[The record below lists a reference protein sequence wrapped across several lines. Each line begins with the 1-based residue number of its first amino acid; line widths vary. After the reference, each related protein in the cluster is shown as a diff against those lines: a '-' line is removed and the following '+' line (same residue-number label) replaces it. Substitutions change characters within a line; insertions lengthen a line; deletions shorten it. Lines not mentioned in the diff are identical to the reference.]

1 MVKATL
7 ASTISLWRIHWLAHP
22 NVSSTEMRLIWAGI
36 QNDAEGT
43 NNTAVSAGSVTKY
56 SHMFRAEALLAGD
69 VKFKES
75 GMISLETVEP
85 VEPVEA
91 DETGDTAADLILL
104 QVQLVGLAKTAE
116 ELTNKVRL
124 YGDAVNVAMSLIED
138 SQVMDS
144 LVERAETAE
153 RELAA
158 MASKVERA
166 EAIAR
171 EERDRR
177 IREGISHGDATGL

>member
-1 MVKATL
+1 MVKATS

-22 NVSSTEMRLIWAGI
+22 NVSSTEMRLVWAGI

-43 NNTAVSAGSVTKY
+43 SNTAVSAGSVSKY
-56 SHMFRAEALLAGD
+56 SHMFRAEALLAGE

-75 GMISLETVEP
+75 GMVSLETVL
-85 VEPVEA
+85 EA
-91 DETGDTAADLILL
+91 DVTGDTTADLILL

-116 ELTNKVRL
+116 EVTNKIRL
-124 YGDAVNVAMSLIED
+124 YSDAINVAMSLIED

-144 LVERAETAE
+144 LVARAEAAE
-153 RELAA
+153 RELSTMTA
-158 MASKVERA
+158 KVERA

-177 IREGISHGDATGL
+177 IQAGITHGDATGL

>member
-85 VEPVEA
+85 VEA

-166 EAIAR
+166 ETIAR